1 MGPLSYGGLGGLFG
15 ARPQMGFDP
24 RMLDSIT
31 EPIVR
36 FYGQE
41 KMGPFRQELMG
52 LIKETFP
59 DFVEGGIMGAIQ
71 PYGGLSMDQFNMIAE
86 TKPAY
91 TMGGGSFHSDEP
103 MGKPTL
109 ATDVTS
115 GGYNY
120 VPKSG
125 FGGDPDAPKMD
136 YTYED
141 IKNAFTQQEPN
152 SSFGNSIKGLGS
164 IFNMGKY

>member
-86 TKPAY
+86 TKPNVSY
-91 TMGGGSFHSDEP
+91 SHYPGGVF
-103 MGKPTL
+103 T
-109 ATDVTS
+109 TS
-115 GGYNY
+115 GSTG
-120 VPKSG
+120 
-125 FGGDPDAPKMD
+125 
-136 YTYED
+136 E
-141 IKNAFTQQEPN
+141 NA
-152 SSFGNSIKGLGS
+152 FGNSIKPTGLGS
-164 IFNMGKY
+164 VFDMGKY

>member
-15 ARPQMGFDP
+15 ARPQIGFDP

-71 PYGGLSMDQFNMIAE
+71 PYGGLSMDQFNMIAD
-86 TKPAY
+86 
-91 TMGGGSFHSDEP
+91 SF
-103 MGKPTL
+103 GKP
-109 ATDVTS
+109 DVGFSHYPRGVLTTS
-115 GGYNY
+115 GNVGE
-120 VPKSG
+120 S
-125 FGGDPDAPKMD
+125 A
-136 YTYED
+136 
-141 IKNAFTQQEPN
+141 
-152 SSFGNSIKGLGS
+152 FGNSIKSMNEFMDQKQDLQTGIKAGLGS
-164 IFNMGKY
+164 VFDMGKY

>member
-15 ARPQMGFDP
+15 ARPQIGFDP

-71 PYGGLSMDQFNMIAE
+71 PYGGLSMDQFNMIAD
-86 TKPAY
+86 
-91 TMGGGSFHSDEP
+91 SF
-103 MGKPTL
+103 GKP
-109 ATDVTS
+109 DVGFSHYPGGVLTTS
-115 GGYNY
+115 GNVGE
-120 VPKSG
+120 S
-125 FGGDPDAPKMD
+125 A
-136 YTYED
+136 
-141 IKNAFTQQEPN
+141 
-152 SSFGNSIKGLGS
+152 FGNSIKSMNEFMDQKQDLQTGIKTGLGS
-164 IFNMGKY
+164 VFDMGKY

>member
-1 MGPLSYGGLGGLFG
+1 MSYTIGQMMQMRQGLGGLFG
-15 ARPQMGFDP
+15 QPQMGFDP

-41 KMGPFRQELMG
+41 KMGPFRQELME

-71 PYGGLSMDQFNMIAE
+71 PYGGLP
-86 TKPAY
+86 KLAY

-103 MGKPTL
+103 SNTGAIPLGAPT
-109 ATDVTS
+109 DS
-115 GGYNY
+115 GANNN
-120 VPKSG
+120 P
-125 FGGDPDAPKMD
+125 
-136 YTYED
+136 
-141 IKNAFTQQEPN
+141 
-152 SSFGNSIKGLGS
+152 FGNSIKPMVGIPNALIS
-164 IFNMGKY
+164 SALDMGYK

>member
-24 RMLDSIT
+24 RMLNSIT
-31 EPIVR
+31 EPIIR

-71 PYGGLSMDQFNMIAE
+71 PYGGLSMDQFNTIAD
-86 TKPAY
+86 
-91 TMGGGSFHSDEP
+91 SF
-103 MGKPTL
+103 GKP
-109 ATDVTS
+109 DVGFSHYPGGVLTTS
-115 GGYNY
+115 GNVGE
-120 VPKSG
+120 S
-125 FGGDPDAPKMD
+125 A
-136 YTYED
+136 
-141 IKNAFTQQEPN
+141 
-152 SSFGNSIKGLGS
+152 FGNSIKPTGLGS
-164 IFNMGKY
+164 VFDMGKY

>member
-1 MGPLSYGGLGGLFG
+1 MVVYGGLGGLFG

-71 PYGGLSMDQFNMIAE
+71 PYGGLSGD
-86 TKPAY
+86 
-91 TMGGGSFHSDEP
+91 
-103 MGKPTL
+103 
-109 ATDVTS
+109 
-115 GGYNY
+115 Y

-125 FGGDPDAPKMD
+125 FGGDPDAPKMN

-164 IFNMGKY
+164 IFDMGKY

>member
-1 MGPLSYGGLGGLFG
+1 MSYVLGQIVGNEIYTDKGFQPLPGIGRTIGGIGSLFG

-86 TKPAY
+86 PKGVFT
-91 TMGGGSFHSDEP
+91 
-103 MGKPTL
+103 
-109 ATDVTS
+109 TS
-115 GGYNY
+115 GSVG
-120 VPKSG
+120 
-125 FGGDPDAPKMD
+125 
-136 YTYED
+136 E
-141 IKNAFTQQEPN
+141 NA
-152 SSFGNSIKGLGS
+152 FGNSIKSTGLGS
-164 IFNMGKY
+164 VFDMGYK

>member
-1 MGPLSYGGLGGLFG
+1 MVVYGGLGGLFG

-71 PYGGLSMDQFNMIAE
+71 PYGGLSMDQFNTIA
-86 TKPAY
+86 
-91 TMGGGSFHSDEP
+91 D
-103 MGKPTL
+103 GKP
-109 ATDVTS
+109 DVGFSHYPGGVLTTS
-115 GGYNY
+115 GNVGE
-120 VPKSG
+120 S
-125 FGGDPDAPKMD
+125 A
-136 YTYED
+136 
-141 IKNAFTQQEPN
+141 
-152 SSFGNSIKGLGS
+152 FGNSIKSMNEFMDQKQDLQMGMKTGLGS
-164 IFNMGKY
+164 VFDMGYK

>member
-1 MGPLSYGGLGGLFG
+1 MSYVLGQIVGNEIYTDKGFQPLPGIGRTIGGIGSLFG

-71 PYGGLSMDQFNMIAE
+71 PYGGLSFLTEATSKSDGPSFSHY
-86 TKPAY
+86 P
-91 TMGGGSFHSDEP
+91 GGVF
-103 MGKPTL
+103 T
-109 ATDVTS
+109 TS
-115 GGYNY
+115 GSAG
-120 VPKSG
+120 
-125 FGGDPDAPKMD
+125 
-136 YTYED
+136 E
-141 IKNAFTQQEPN
+141 NA
-152 SSFGNSIKGLGS
+152 FGNSIKPTGLGS
-164 IFNMGKY
+164 VFDMGKY

>member
-1 MGPLSYGGLGGLFG
+1 MSYVLGQIVGNEIYTDKGFQPLPGIGRTIGGIGSLFG

-86 TKPAY
+86 PKGVFT
-91 TMGGGSFHSDEP
+91 
-103 MGKPTL
+103 
-109 ATDVTS
+109 TS
-115 GGYNY
+115 GSAG
-120 VPKSG
+120 
-125 FGGDPDAPKMD
+125 
-136 YTYED
+136 E
-141 IKNAFTQQEPN
+141 NA
-152 SSFGNSIKGLGS
+152 FGNSIKPTGLGS
-164 IFNMGKY
+164 VFDMGKY

>member
-71 PYGGLSMDQFNMIAE
+71 PYGGLSMDQFNTIAD
-86 TKPAY
+86 
-91 TMGGGSFHSDEP
+91 SF
-103 MGKPTL
+103 GKP
-109 ATDVTS
+109 DVGFSHYPGGVLTTS
-115 GGYNY
+115 GNVG
-120 VPKSG
+120 KS
-125 FGGDPDAPKMD
+125 A
-136 YTYED
+136 
-141 IKNAFTQQEPN
+141 
-152 SSFGNSIKGLGS
+152 FGNSIKSMNEFMDQKQDLQTSMKTGLGS
-164 IFNMGKY
+164 VFDMGKY

>member
-1 MGPLSYGGLGGLFG
+1 MSYTIGQIMQMRQGLGGLFG
-15 ARPQMGFDP
+15 QPQMGFDP

-41 KMGPFRQELMG
+41 KMGPFRQELIG

-71 PYGGLSMDQFNMIAE
+71 PYGGLS
-86 TKPAY
+86 KPAY

-103 MGKPTL
+103 MGKPAL

-125 FGGDPDAPKMD
+125 FGGDPNAPKMN

-164 IFNMGKY
+164 IFNTGYI

>member
-1 MGPLSYGGLGGLFG
+1 MVVYGGLGGLFG

-71 PYGGLSMDQFNMIAE
+71 PYGGLSFLTGE
-86 TKPAY
+86 TSKSDGPSFSHY
-91 TMGGGSFHSDEP
+91 PGGVL
-103 MGKPTL
+103 T
-109 ATDVTS
+109 TS
-115 GGYNY
+115 GNVGE
-120 VPKSG
+120 S
-125 FGGDPDAPKMD
+125 A
-136 YTYED
+136 
-141 IKNAFTQQEPN
+141 
-152 SSFGNSIKGLGS
+152 FGNSIKSMNEFMDQKQDLQTGIKTGLGS
-164 IFNMGKY
+164 VFDMGYK

>member
-71 PYGGLSMDQFNMIAE
+71 PYGGLSMDEFNTIAE
-86 TKPAY
+86 TK
-91 TMGGGSFHSDEP
+91 
-103 MGKPTL
+103 
-109 ATDVTS
+109 
-115 GGYNY
+115 Y

-125 FGGDPDAPKMD
+125 FGGDPDAPKMN

-164 IFNMGKY
+164 IFDMGKY